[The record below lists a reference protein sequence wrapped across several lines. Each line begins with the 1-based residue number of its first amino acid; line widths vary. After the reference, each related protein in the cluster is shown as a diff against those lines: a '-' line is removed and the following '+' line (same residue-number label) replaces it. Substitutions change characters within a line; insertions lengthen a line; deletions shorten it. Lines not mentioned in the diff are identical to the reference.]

1 MKEALHSYLDKRD
14 FGQTPEPAD
23 PGRPSPLGLRYSV
36 QAHRARRL
44 HWDLRLEWDGVLLSW
59 AVPRGP
65 SLDPADKRLAVR
77 TEDHP
82 LSYLQFEGVIPQ
94 GNYGAGTVMLWD
106 LGWWQPLQPAA
117 AGLRKGH
124 LRFRLHG
131 RRLTGEWNLV
141 RIADRDRGPGTKDT
155 KDRENWLLIKARDAA
170 ADQPDPVARHS
181 RSIATGRD
189 FDEIARGAPPRP
201 SPSRAGALPDHVAPQ
216 LATLTSRLADPHSH
230 WHEPKLD
237 GYRALIALGRGG
249 PVVRTRSG
257 LDWTARFG
265 SLLPVFDDLSCDAA
279 LIDGEIVAGAG
290 LSGFSAL
297 QEAITAGGPF
307 RFVAFD
313 LLSLNGQDLRALP
326 QSERRS
332 RLEGLFGDVVPLGAL
347 GMTRIIEGD
356 PKEAFRAICAEGGE
370 GVVAKRRDAPYRSGR
385 GRDWLKIK
393 CRHRAEFV
401 IVGWQPSPSPARPF
415 ASLALAG
422 HEAGTLRY
430 VGKVGTGFDQASLAD
445 LAARLRGLARATPP
459 VAAPPAETRA
469 IRWVEPRLVAEV
481 EFAEMTAQGRL
492 RHAAYLGLREDKPA
506 EEVEIEREVP

>member
-23 PGRPSPLGLRYSV
+23 PGQPSPLGLRYSV

-141 RIADRDRGPGTKDT
+141 RIADRDRGPGPKDT

-189 FDEIARGAPPRP
+189 FDEIARGAPPPFPIPRRRAARSRRAAAGHADQPAGRP
-201 SPSRAGALPDHVAPQ
+201 AQPLARTEAGRLSRADCPGPRRAGGAHPQ
-216 LATLTSRLADPHSH
+216 RAG
-230 WHEPKLD
+230 LD
-237 GYRALIALGRGG
+237 RAL
-249 PVVRTRSG
+249 
-257 LDWTARFG
+257 W
-265 SLLPVFDDLSCDAA
+265 
-279 LIDGEIVAGAG
+279 
-290 LSGFSAL
+290 
-297 QEAITAGGPF
+297 
-307 RFVAFD
+307 
-313 LLSLNGQDLRALP
+313 
-326 QSERRS
+326 
-332 RLEGLFGDVVPLGAL
+332 
-347 GMTRIIEGD
+347 
-356 PKEAFRAICAEGGE
+356 
-370 GVVAKRRDAPYRSGR
+370 
-385 GRDWLKIK
+385 
-393 CRHRAEFV
+393 
-401 IVGWQPSPSPARPF
+401 
-415 ASLALAG
+415 
-422 HEAGTLRY
+422 
-430 VGKVGTGFDQASLAD
+430 
-445 LAARLRGLARATPP
+445 LAAAG
-459 VAAPPAETRA
+459 V
-469 IRWVEPRLVAEV
+469 
-481 EFAEMTAQGRL
+481 
-492 RHAAYLGLREDKPA
+492 
-506 EEVEIEREVP
+506 